1 MPGRNLTLLELGFRV
16 FKCTATQMSESSDD
30 ESESD
35 SSSVTL
41 SSPRSSD
48 GTTHGAGETKP
59 GVQLTLPVIFEQQRL
74 THASGL
80 AEDTIRMAAEDVAAE
95 MTTDEAHDQA
105 NKDEYAS
112 EPYTSDSEATITS
125 WWHYNHRRCRP
136 FRNPPRCF
144 SSDPPPCCSYY
155 RKAQAIQTSSSSN
168 SPFAPSGS
176 GGGFKPNSPS
186 SQ

>member
-1 MPGRNLTLLELGFRV
+1 MLIDSALSPTTAMPSRDLTSLELGFRV

-48 GTTHGAGETKP
+48 GTTHGAGITKP

-74 THASGL
+74 MYASRLG
-80 AEDTIRMAAEDVAAE
+80 A
-95 MTTDEAHDQA
+95 DEAHDQA
-105 NKDEYAS
+105 NKSDNAS
-112 EPYTSDSEATITS
+112 EPYTSDSEATIIS

-136 FRNPPRCF
+136 FGNPPRCV
-144 SSDPPPCCSYY
+144 STDPPPYCSYY
-155 RKAQAIQTSSSSN
+155 RKAKAIQTSSSSN

>member
-16 FKCTATQMSESSDD
+16 FKCTATQMTESSDD

-48 GTTHGAGETKP
+48 GTTHGAGNTKP

-74 THASGL
+74 MYASRLG
-80 AEDTIRMAAEDVAAE
+80 
-95 MTTDEAHDQA
+95 TDEAHDQA
-105 NKDEYAS
+105 NNDDYAS

-136 FRNPPRCF
+136 FGNPPRCF

-155 RKAQAIQTSSSSN
+155 REAQAIQTSSSSN
-168 SPFAPSGS
+168 SPFRTFGIRRRLQAQQPLQPVARPEVRSLRRRS
-176 GGGFKPNSPS
+176 A
-186 SQ
+186 